1 VLEELVEHVLRFVL
15 GGYEL
20 EHVMGSFV
28 GEIGGPQRTIRNL
41 RFALIYLDVAISQ
54 CLHGLEHS

>member
-1 VLEELVEHVLRFVL
+1 VLRFVL

-20 EHVMGSFV
+20 EHVMESFV